1 MKVIEVKRTGGP
13 EVLEVAERE
22 IPTPGSGE
30 VLVRL
35 DAIGVNFIDVYH
47 RTGLYPLPLPFVPGM
62 EGAGRVEAL
71 GPDVTEFSSGDR
83 VAYAMNIGSYAE
95 YEVLPAARLIRV
107 PDDVKLPVAAAAMLQ
122 GMTAHYLTT
131 SVYSLESGDWA
142 IVHAA
147 AGGIGLLLVQMAR
160 RIGARVIA
168 TVSTEA
174 KAQLAREAGAEVIVD
189 YTKNDFEAEARRV
202 TDGRGVQVAYDSV
215 GRDTFM
221 KSLGSLAPR
230 GMLALFGQSSGP
242 VPSFDPAL
250 LAQKGSLFLTRPSL
264 AHYTL
269 TRDELEWRA
278 SDVLGWVQS
287 GDLRIDINHTFPL
300 SSAADAHRA
309 LEGRK
314 TTGKVLL
321 IP

>member
-1 MKVIEVKRTGGP
+1 MKVIEVKQTGGP
-13 EVLEVAERE
+13 EVLDVAERDV
-22 IPTPGSGE
+22 PVPGPGVVVVKLE
-30 VLVRL
+30 
-35 DAIGVNFIDVYH
+35 AIGVNFIDVYH
-47 RTGLYPLPLPFVPGM
+47 RTGLYPQPLPFIPGM
-62 EGAGRVEAL
+62 EAAGRVETV
-71 GPDVTEFSSGDR
+71 GPDVTELSPGDR
-83 VAYAMNIGSYAE
+83 VAYAMQIGAYAE
-95 YEVLPAARLIRV
+95 YALVPANRLVRV
-107 PDDVKLPVAAAAMLQ
+107 PEGVKLPVAAAAMLQ

-147 AGGIGLLLVQMAR
+147 AGGVGLLLVQMAR

-168 TVSTEA
+168 TVSNEA
-174 KAQLAREAGAEVIVD
+174 KGQLAREAGAEVIVN
-189 YTKNDFEAEARRV
+189 YTKEDFEAEARRV

-221 KSLGSLAPR
+221 KSIGSLAPR
-230 GMLALFGQSSGP
+230 GMMALFGQSSGP
-242 VPSFDPAL
+242 VPAFDPAI
-250 LAQKGSLFLTRPSL
+250 LAQRGSLFLTRPSL

-278 SDVLGWVQS
+278 SDIFGWIQS
-287 GDLRIDINHTFPL
+287 GDLRIDINHTYPL